1 MRKRKELEFPAALQ
15 NFENLEPFVLKVDM
29 EYYRHD
35 RMDWRTTSMP
45 LCKNRDPN
53 DCKGLIRSLNG
64 TGSAE
69 LVQYSYKVS
78 FT

>member
-15 NFENLEPFVLKVDM
+15 NFENLVSFVLTVHMK
-29 EYYRHD
+29 YYRHD

-53 DCKGLIRSLNG
+53 DCKGIVLQPNG

-69 LVQYSYKVS
+69 LIQYSYKIS

>member
-15 NFENLEPFVLKVDM
+15 NFENLVPFALKVDM
-29 EYYRHD
+29 KYYRHD

-45 LCKNRDPN
+45 LCEKRDPN
-53 DCKGLIRSLNG
+53 DCKGIIRRLNG

-69 LVQYSYKVS
+69 LSE
-78 FT
+78 